1 MNEAVWL
8 ENNDLEELSNTP
20 NSKLKDKQ
28 ALNQWW
34 WVGIV
39 FKQDDIYT
47 VGHKENWMVTT
58 VNKDSLPTWSLLK

>member
-20 NSKLKDKQ
+20 NSKLKDEQ

-34 WVGIV
+34 WVGVV